1 MGTNKLMEEEDHIF
15 EEPMKRSLKIMMIAP
30 TSFFSDY
37 GGHIRIMEEAIALQK
52 LGHKVMIVTYYKG
65 RDLPGIDIRRTAPIP
80 YRVDYE
86 VGSSRHKVVFDLYLA
101 IKSLRVAIKE
111 RPDIIHGHMHEGT
124 LIGWVISLIIRKPLV
139 FDFQG
144 SLTAEMIDH
153 NFLRHSS
160 PFHRIIRRTERFIN
174 QRPDVILT
182 SSDRS
187 HHSLH
192 YEYRVP
198 MERLQ
203 SLPDCVDIQKFDQ
216 TRFTESSKLEIRD
229 SFNIDHNQILVVY
242 LGLLTDY
249 QGIPYLLQAAQM
261 LKSQGEQ
268 IHFLIMGFPNV
279 EKYQAMANE
288 LGISDIVTFTG
299 KIKYDDAPHLLSV
312 GDIAIT
318 AKISTTEGSGKM
330 LNYMA
335 LSLPTVAFDTY
346 VHREYLGDAGV
357 YVEPHDVA
365 GLATA
370 IADLAHDS
378 EKRKSIGQHLRS
390 RVKRLFT
397 WSSAVHIIEEVYF
410 HLLKGK

>member
-1 MGTNKLMEEEDHIF
+1 MGESEQTDEENQSSR
-15 EEPMKRSLKIMMIAP
+15 PVKVLMIAP

-37 GGHIRIMEEAIALQK
+37 GGHIRIMEEAVALQN
-52 LGHKVMIVTYYKG
+52 LGHQIIVVTYYKG

-86 VGSSRHKVVFDLYLA
+86 VGSSRHKVIFDIYLA

-111 RPDIIHGHMHEGT
+111 QPDIIHGHMHEGT
-124 LIGWVISLIIRKPLV
+124 LIGWVISVLLRKPLV

-182 SSDRS
+182 SSNRS

-198 MERLQ
+198 MERLH
-203 SLPDCVDIQKFDQ
+203 SLPDCVDTKKFNQENFSDV
-216 TRFTESSKLEIRD
+216 SKLEIRD
-229 SFNIDHNQILVVY
+229 RFDIGHDQFLVVY

-249 QGIPYLLQAAQM
+249 QGIPYLLRAAKI
-261 LKSQGEQ
+261 LKDKGEN

-279 EKYQAMANE
+279 EKYSAHAAEMGLAQHT
-288 LGISDIVTFTG
+288 TFTG

-335 LSLPTVAFDTY
+335 LGLPTVAFDTF

-357 YVEPHDVA
+357 YVEPHDVQ
-365 GLATA
+365 GLASA
-370 IADLAHDS
+370 IADLAHQPQ
-378 EKRKSIGQHLRS
+378 KRESL
-390 RVKRLFT
+390 
-397 WSSAVHIIEEVYF
+397 
-410 HLLKGK
+410 